1 MRAMILAAGRGE
13 RMGAL
18 TEKTPKPLL
27 RVADHYLIEYMI
39 NQLARANIR
48 EIVINVSYHGEQIK
62 AALGNGD
69 RYGVQLVYS
78 EEVERLE
85 TGGGIFK
92 ALPLLGDKPFIVL
105 SSDIITD
112 FPLENL
118 SQSPQGLAHLV
129 LVDNPTFHPRGDFGL
144 RHNVIDKQAL
154 PTFTFANIGVYRP
167 ELFANC
173 EAGYFPLNRLLL
185 PAIQQKQ
192 ITGELYQGLW
202 YNIGTPDTLQEVNL
216 RAREHSSLW
225 PFSLETN

>member
-18 TEKTPKPLL
+18 TDNIPKPLL
-27 RVADHYLIEYMI
+27 RVADHYLIEYTI

-62 AALGNGD
+62 AALGNGE

-78 EEVERLE
+78 EEAERLE

-92 ALPLLGDKPFIVL
+92 ALPLLGDKPFVVL

-112 FPLENL
+112 YPLANL
-118 SQSPQGLAHLV
+118 PANPQGLAHLV
-129 LVDNPTFHPRGDFGL
+129 LVNNPVFHPRGDFGM
-144 RHNVIDKQAL
+144 RSNIIDKQAT
-154 PTFTFANIGVYRP
+154 PTFTFANIGVYNP
-167 ELFANC
+167 ALFADC
-173 EAGYFPLNRLLL
+173 EPGHFPLNRLLF
-185 PAIQQKQ
+185 PAIERQQ

-202 YNIGTPDTLQEVNL
+202 YNVGTPDTLQEINL
-216 RAREHSSLW
+216 RARENSNLW
-225 PFSLETN
+225 PIVL